1 MSLLHQ
7 WFVPVAASP
16 EGALLPGQLVPAAV
30 EGKST
35 GRRKE
40 RAQEGVF
47 EGGMCR
53 KLSEVQKKM
62 VWRLVWTSLQS
73 LFAR

>member
-7 WFVPVAASP
+7 WLVPVAASP

-35 GRRKE
+35 GRSEGKSTGRRRKE
-40 RAQEGVF
+40 H
-47 EGGMCR
+47 R
-53 KLSEVQKKM
+53 KEVGKSTG
-62 VWRLVWTSLQS
+62 RS
-73 LFAR
+73 F